1 MCDLLG
7 VVARHSPQLV
17 IFSFGAQVL
26 RLRHVWTC
34 FSFRKLGTLLL
45 VSELREVYFSSRIH
59 NDRDTS
65 LSICSVVIKTMV
77 VDVLHNIFLLYFSFM
92 IQNASDTSFYFY
104 FIESNIVHGRSM

>member
-1 MCDLLG
+1 MILETLFDLL
-7 VVARHSPQLV
+7 ACF
-17 IFSFGAQVL
+17 IFSL
-26 RLRHVWTC
+26 RGTSGRTC

-45 VSELREVYFSSRIH
+45 VSELREVYFSFRIH

-77 VDVLHNIFLLYFSFM
+77 VDVLHSIFLLYFSFM